1 MAAYAVPPTAPD
13 TLHIADSELV
23 FPVRRVYC
31 VGRNYRDH
39 VKEMEAKHAAL
50 GITGSTAREPP
61 FFFQKSGYGGVT
73 DAATVPTA
81 MFTSQLE
88 FECELVVA
96 LTGYGKEVGVED
108 ALGLV
113 GYYGVGVDLT
123 RRDLQN
129 DAKAKRRPWDAAKNF
144 DNAGVCGRLVS
155 AAPPSDARME
165 LKKNGAVMQS
175 TTLDQMIFNVAE
187 AVSHLSNQVALC
199 PGDIIFTGT
208 PMGVGPVAPGDTI
221 ECSVTHNA
229 ADVVPRCSFTVTDH
243 TKP

>member
-1 MAAYAVPPTAPD
+1 MAAYAVPPSLPD
-13 TLHIADSELV
+13 TLHLADSELL
-23 FPVRRVYC
+23 FPIRRVYC

-50 GITGSTAREPP
+50 GITGTDSREAP

-73 DAATVPTA
+73 DAAKVPTA
-81 MFTSQLE
+81 TFTSQLE

-96 LTGYGKEVGVED
+96 LTGHGERVSVDD
-108 ALGLV
+108 ASSLV

-129 DAKAKRRPWDAAKNF
+129 EAKAKRRPWDAAKNF

-155 AAPPSDARME
+155 KPPPSDAVME
-165 LKKNGAVMQS
+165 LKKNGAVMQR
-175 TTLDQMIFNVAE
+175 TTLDQMIFNVPE
-187 AVSHLSNQVALC
+187 AVSHLSNQVALY

-221 ECSVTHNA
+221 ECSVTHNSE
-229 ADVVPRCSFTVTDH
+229 DVVPRCVFTMI
-243 TKP
+243 P